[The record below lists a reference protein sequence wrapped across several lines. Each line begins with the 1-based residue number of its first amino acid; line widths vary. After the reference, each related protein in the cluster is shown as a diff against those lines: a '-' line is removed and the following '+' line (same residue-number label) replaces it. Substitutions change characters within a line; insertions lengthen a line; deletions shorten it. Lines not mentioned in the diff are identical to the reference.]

1 MDKDRIDLHTQGF
14 LDALARIDKRK
25 QMPSYDYRCPECAM
39 RMVVIR
45 SLKEE
50 ERKPICPN
58 DATELVRDYSPPA
71 VQFKGKDFYSTDK

>member
-1 MDKDRIDLHTQGF
+1 
-14 LDALARIDKRK
+14 
-25 QMPSYDYRCPECAM
+25 
-39 RMVVIR
+39 MVVIR

-71 VQFKGKDFYSTDK
+71 VQFKGKGFYSTDS

>member
-1 MDKDRIDLHTQGF
+1 MDKDFIDLHTQGF

-25 QMPSYDYRCPECAM
+25 QMPTYDYRCPKCSM

-45 SLKEE
+45 TLKEE
-50 ERKPICPN
+50 ERKPICVN

-71 VQFKGKDFYSTDK
+71 VAFKGEGFYSTDK